1 MESDIIHKLKALGLN
16 QLEAEV
22 YYLLLREKPM
32 TAYKVGKLLKKP
44 TANIYKAIEV
54 LAKDGAVMI
63 EEGKNKLC
71 KAVEPEEFITLL
83 QHKFENKAKEAAEVL
98 SHIKPAFEEEKTYSL
113 ESVELAL
120 EKAIKMIDEGK
131 TIIVVDAFP
140 LALEEIVEP
149 LRKALQRGVQVVI
162 QSYQELEIEGAEI
175 NVTQNHD
182 EVISYWQS
190 QQLNIIVDGR
200 ESLVALFDQTLTN
213 VFHATWSTN
222 VYLSCILHAG
232 RLCEQTLHKLLAVPN
247 SEHKL
252 RDMEE
257 ILEKQKFLRNSEV
270 PGVQTLFQRHFVTKQ

>member
-22 YYLLLREKPM
+22 YHLLLREQPM

-71 KAVEPEEFITLL
+71 KAVEPKEFITLL
-83 QHKFENKAKEAAEVL
+83 QRKFDNKAKEAAEAL
-98 SHIKPAFEEEKTYSL
+98 SQIKPGVEEEKTYSL
-113 ESVELAL
+113 ESVDLAL
-120 EKAIKMIDEGK
+120 EKAIKMINAGK

-140 LALEEIVEP
+140 VALEEIVEP
-149 LRKALQRGVQVVI
+149 IRKAIKRGVKVVI
-162 QSYQELEIEGAEI
+162 QSYQEIEIDGAEI
-175 NVTQNHD
+175 NITQNHN

-190 QQLNIIVDGR
+190 QQLNVVVDGR

-213 VFHATWSTN
+213 IFHATWSTN

-232 RLCEQTLHKLLAVPN
+232 RLCEQTLHKLMAVPD

-252 RDMEE
+252 KSIEE
-257 ILEKQKFLRNSEV
+257 ILEGQKFLRNSEV